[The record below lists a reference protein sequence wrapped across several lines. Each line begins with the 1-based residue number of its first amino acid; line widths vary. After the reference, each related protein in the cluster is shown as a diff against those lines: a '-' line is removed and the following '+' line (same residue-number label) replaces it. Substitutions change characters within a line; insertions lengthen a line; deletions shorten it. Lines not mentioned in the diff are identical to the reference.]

1 MSALPLKA
9 DLLRCRLDI
18 SYGQIHAGRR
28 LGPLHVT
35 QQRSGRPPLISCSAR
50 SYCLGAD
57 KPEVNSHV
65 S

>member
-28 LGPLHVT
+28 LGPFHV
-35 QQRSGRPPLISCSAR
+35 
-50 SYCLGAD
+50 
-57 KPEVNSHV
+57 
-65 S
+65 